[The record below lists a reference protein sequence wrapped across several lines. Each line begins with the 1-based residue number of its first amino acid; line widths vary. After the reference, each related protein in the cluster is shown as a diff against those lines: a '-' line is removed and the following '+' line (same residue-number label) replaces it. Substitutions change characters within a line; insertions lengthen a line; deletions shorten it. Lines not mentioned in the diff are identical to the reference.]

1 MKVTLQ
7 IKARSIW
14 KGLLKIHKEIV
25 SLFFIEQELLFLQ
38 ADNISMTL
46 QGKFWGLYS
55 AVTEA
60 LQRKLPPAPMELLVK
75 I

>member
-7 IKARSIW
+7 IKARRIW
-14 KGLLKIHKEIV
+14 KGLLKIHEEIV
-25 SLFFIEQELLFLQ
+25 SLFFIEQELLSLQ

-46 QGKFWGLYS
+46 QGKFWGFCS

-60 LQRKLPPAPMELLVK
+60 LQRKLPPVLMEFVVK